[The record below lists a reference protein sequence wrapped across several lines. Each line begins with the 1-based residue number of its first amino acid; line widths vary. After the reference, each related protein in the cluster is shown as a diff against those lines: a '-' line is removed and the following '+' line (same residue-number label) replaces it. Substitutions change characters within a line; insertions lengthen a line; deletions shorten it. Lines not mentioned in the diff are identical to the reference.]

1 MKKFLFSIV
10 IVLVYNFASA
20 QALNLT
26 IKIEG
31 IKNSKGNLLIG
42 LYDNGSNFPDKMYA
56 LAGKILPIKGKSS
69 VYTFENLKPG
79 KYAVAIIH
87 DEDNDGAITTNFI
100 GIPKESFG
108 FSNNVIGTFGPPSFE
123 KASLQLKEDLIITIK
138 LKY

>member
-1 MKKFLFSIV
+1 MKSFVLIIIVSLFYSV
-10 IVLVYNFASA
+10 TSA
-20 QALNLT
+20 QAYKLT

-31 IKNSKGNLLIG
+31 IKNTKGNLLIG
-42 LYDNGSNFPDKMYA
+42 LYDNGSNFPDKKYA
-56 LAGKILPIKGKSS
+56 LAGKILPIKGKSA